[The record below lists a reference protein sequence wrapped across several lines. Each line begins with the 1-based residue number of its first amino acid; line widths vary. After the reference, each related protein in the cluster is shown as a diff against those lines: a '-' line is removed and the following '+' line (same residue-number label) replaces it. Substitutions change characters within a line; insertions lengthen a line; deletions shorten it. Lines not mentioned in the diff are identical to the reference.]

1 MVLTKD
7 ITDKYEITIGI
18 ECHVQLATATKLFS
32 GADNDARDKAPN
44 SVVSPIDFGLPGML
58 PVLNREAVSL
68 AIKAGKA
75 LGSEIA
81 KVSRFDRK
89 HYFYPD
95 LPKGYQTTQMYN
107 PIIVGGL
114 VEAPLDDGTTVKV
127 RIHHAHMEEDAGK
140 LTHVGDYSLVDLN
153 RAGTPLIEIVS
164 EPDIHSAAAA
174 KAYATELYRLMT
186 YAGVTHGD
194 LYHGN
199 MRFDVN
205 VSVAPK
211 EASELGTRAEVKN
224 LNSFK
229 SVERAAEY
237 EFNRQVELLE
247 NGERIIQETRGWDD
261 AKQKTT
267 SQRSKEDAQDYRYMP
282 DADIPPIVLTDEE
295 IAEIQSAVPLLPSYY
310 RDSWK
315 IMDIDQTVENALLVS
330 RQQAEL
336 IERILQ
342 QAGPSAARRVAFWF
356 LIAITDELD
365 ESGDV
370 MTNST
375 PISDDYFIEL
385 AAMVDKNELS
395 STAAKE
401 VFFTMLKTSE
411 SPRKIAESKN
421 LIQVS
426 DEGAIAAIVDEV
438 LADPSSAQAVK
449 DLKEGNHKVIG
460 FLVGQVMKKSQ
471 GKANPELAQK
481 LIRERVE

>member
-1 MVLTKD
+1 
-7 ITDKYEITIGI
+7 
-18 ECHVQLATATKLFS
+18 
-32 GADNDARDKAPN
+32 
-44 SVVSPIDFGLPGML
+44 
-58 PVLNREAVSL
+58 
-68 AIKAGKA
+68 
-75 LGSEIA
+75 
-81 KVSRFDRK
+81 
-89 HYFYPD
+89 
-95 LPKGYQTTQMYN
+95 
-107 PIIVGGL
+107 
-114 VEAPLDDGTTVKV
+114 
-127 RIHHAHMEEDAGK
+127 
-140 LTHVGDYSLVDLN
+140 
-153 RAGTPLIEIVS
+153 
-164 EPDIHSAAAA
+164 
-174 KAYATELYRLMT
+174 
-186 YAGVTHGD
+186 
-194 LYHGN
+194 
-199 MRFDVN
+199 
-205 VSVAPK
+205 
-211 EASELGTRAEVKN
+211 
-224 LNSFK
+224 
-229 SVERAAEY
+229 
-237 EFNRQVELLE
+237 
-247 NGERIIQETRGWDD
+247 
-261 AKQKTT
+261 
-267 SQRSKEDAQDYRYMP
+267 MP